1 VDTSTAYAQL
11 AKDQA
16 DLRQLDPSQTPSSE
30 QLALIARLRMR
41 YPDGPLR
48 RQLDHLLDQWELP
61 IDTLHGITRAYWAAY
76 RHSGETVVDSGS
88 GADVNT

>member
-1 VDTSTAYAQL
+1 MAHCAASWITC
-11 AKDQA
+11 
-16 DLRQLDPSQTPSSE
+16 
-30 QLALIARLRMR
+30 M
-41 YPDGPLR
+41 
-48 RQLDHLLDQWELP
+48 DQWELP